1 MTTAVNNEGN
11 NSMIFH
17 VKRVSFTL
25 IILSII
31 SSTVFYVQGY
41 IRLKAAFFLLIGSAL
56 TNAESLI
63 LVLLW
68 FFLGVLAAAGLS
80 LHQKWARTV
89 AIGISALY
97 LVFFPV
103 GTVFGVYALWVLF
116 SQDSMKLFNML

>member
-17 VKRVSFTL
+17 VKRVSFAL

-41 IRLKAAFFLLIGSAL
+41 LRLQAA
-56 TNAESLI
+56 
-63 LVLLW
+63 

-80 LHQKWARTV
+80 LYQKWARTV